1 VSDQDR
7 NSDLVE
13 VLKRSGTLRKDWGL
27 LFGAFF
33 MNRAINAAV
42 GRRSIWWS
50 GLVALGTVVAG
61 LVLKYCLPGLI
72 G

>member
-1 VSDQDR
+1 LSDQDR

-13 VLKRSGTLRKDWGL
+13 VLKRSGRLRKDWGL

-42 GRRSIWWS
+42 GRRPFWWS
-50 GLVALGTVVAG
+50 GLIALGTATTG
-61 LVLKYCLPGLI
+61 LVLKYGLPSFG
-72 G
+72 